1 MCYFGVC
8 MLCDLMFCFMY
19 GGVYGCGCGDR
30 ERVWFVDR
38 GVMVSLFAGWSD
50 GGDLV

>member
-1 MCYFGVC
+1 

-19 GGVYGCGCGDR
+19 GGGYGCGCGDR

-38 GVMVSLFAGWSD
+38 GVMVSLFAGRIVE
-50 GGDLV
+50 GDLV